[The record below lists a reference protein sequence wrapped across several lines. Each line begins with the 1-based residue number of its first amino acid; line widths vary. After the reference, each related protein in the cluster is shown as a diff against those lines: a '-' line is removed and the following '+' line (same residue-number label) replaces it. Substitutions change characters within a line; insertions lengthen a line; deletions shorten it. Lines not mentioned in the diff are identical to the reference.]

1 MKNDYK
7 SYIEVIPMSVNLCL
21 EETSHPSKHA
31 YTYIFLIDP
40 GLKSSYQE
48 KANCGDYSQVDRKSW
63 GSWKEGVWKIG
74 IRICYLI
81 CYDDIK

>member
-31 YTYIFLIDP
+31 YTYIFLIDQDSKVHTKKK
-40 GLKSSYQE
+40 LIVVIIHRLTA
-48 KANCGDYSQVDRKSW
+48 KALEAGKRVFGKY
-63 GSWKEGVWKIG
+63 GFE
-74 IRICYLI
+74 
-81 CYDDIK
+81 